1 MEKLYYDDK
10 IVLRDVESV
19 YEALFLRAVTGFE
32 DLFISILEGR
42 TRYRPRGRVTVRM
55 TAVSSD
61 ALKEILL
68 QGNRYMTWLPFDNT
82 EKRANIYLRDGKPFS
97 ELSSGDRSMLKTITT
112 IRHAIA
118 HKSTHAMNEFERT
131 VIGSQ
136 ALLRRE
142 RRPAGF
148 LRSQARANP
157 SANRF
162 EIYVGELG
170 RIAGGVV
177 LANRLYTGITG
188 KAGDEKG

>member
-1 MEKLYYDDK
+1 
-10 IVLRDVESV
+10 
-19 YEALFLRAVTGFE
+19 
-32 DLFISILEGR
+32 
-42 TRYRPRGRVTVRM
+42 
-55 TAVSSD
+55 
-61 ALKEILL
+61 
-68 QGNRYMTWLPFDNT
+68 
-82 EKRANIYLRDGKPFS
+82 
-97 ELSSGDRSMLKTITT
+97 
-112 IRHAIA
+112 
-118 HKSTHAMNEFERT
+118 MNEFERT